1 MIMCQFIHARLKIE
15 KIMVYFSSSDYSV
28 KRAAVMCYRIILL
41 KLPAAN

>member
-15 KIMVYFSSSDYSV
+15 KIM
-28 KRAAVMCYRIILL
+28 CYRIILF